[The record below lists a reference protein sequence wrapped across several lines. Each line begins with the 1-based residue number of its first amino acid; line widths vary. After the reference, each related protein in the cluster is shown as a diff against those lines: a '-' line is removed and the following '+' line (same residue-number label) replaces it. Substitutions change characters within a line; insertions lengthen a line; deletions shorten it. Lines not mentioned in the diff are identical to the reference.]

1 MLEMLADHLP
11 GEYPTLFQREG
22 STLVAT
28 LTGERFPLEPGAS
41 SMHPL
46 EACARLVQVGSSGWA
61 AEDCAKVRM
70 TCSTS

>member
-1 MLEMLADHLP
+1 MLADHLP

-61 AEDCAKVRM
+61 AEDRAKVRM